1 MEKFFPEGRRLI
13 IFRIFFGTLFS
24 ILAVFLVYRQF
35 FQYQEFK
42 EQERKQGQRRII
54 RPGPRGDIFDRNG
67 RLLIGNKAN
76 FSAKLHLGSID
87 REIWEKKK
95 KLRKTSLR
103 LIEKL
108 KTKSSLSI
116 EDLSGF
122 GFQEPEIKQRFIRF
136 SGKAEMLHG
145 ELQRVSLFFQ
155 GSRIDVN
162 QDSRGNWYS
171 EIHYINPNQK
181 ITLELLNSEKRVT
194 VNLANL
200 FNVSFEIG
208 KNGQFTPI
216 FAKSSESKKAKI
228 VTSFFSDEPL
238 WDKVFSTSTS
248 SLSWEARLAV
258 VQGYT
263 NVVNK
268 LTGRE
273 REFTIKE
280 LIRHWREKLL
290 LPITLANDLKP
301 KEYASLVEGISAN
314 SPIEVQAE
322 AIRHYPFNDLAS
334 HVLGYVGS
342 GYEANP
348 KGLSGDD
355 LATYEIKG
363 RKGKAGLEKVFD
375 NQLRGVDGGEIWRVN
390 PDGSRYDRIERKV
403 SEKGKNLHISI
414 DADLQ
419 KIAEDSI
426 DKMVLS
432 VANSRILPDSD
443 WRKTILRRTNQ
454 ALLGSNEKKVTAQL
468 LLSAFLDAPFPLDGK
483 QASTVAGFQGTT
495 NDAERLLNILYARG
509 VLSKA
514 NPKVDAFELAPPPRP
529 PGAAVLVDLKS
540 GEILA
545 LASKPNYDLSALT
558 PFIPQSVYDRIQRRE
573 AWLPR
578 AWHPGYA
585 PASPFKL
592 VTAIAG
598 YRAELLEANATKLCD
613 GIYRGMECHVFPGIH
628 GEMNLKDAISQ
639 SCNVYF
645 YRLAEKIGFQ
655 NLIDTAKIM
664 GLDANPPI
672 EVPTLKDRPIVPDPD
687 WKRRRIGVRWTLE
700 DTFNI
705 SIGQGGLRQSPL
717 QMASMVARIATNRK
731 SFEPTLI
738 HRKDAS
744 LPPSPS
750 LGIDKRFL
758 NQIISGMQKATEQG
772 TARRC
777 KINGIA
783 VAGKTGTGQWRN
795 HNMNLNLAWF
805 VGFAPVD
812 KPEVAVATLVEGV
825 IPQDQV
831 QGGLTATPIAKDLL
845 EAYFEKKNTNLVIRK
860 N

>member
-1 MEKFFPEGRRLI
+1 M
-13 IFRIFFGTLFS
+13 
-24 ILAVFLVYRQF
+24 
-35 FQYQEFK
+35 
-42 EQERKQGQRRII
+42 
-54 RPGPRGDIFDRNG
+54 
-67 RLLIGNKAN
+67 
-76 FSAKLHLGSID
+76 
-87 REIWEKKK
+87 
-95 KLRKTSLR
+95 
-103 LIEKL
+103 
-108 KTKSSLSI
+108 
-116 EDLSGF
+116 
-122 GFQEPEIKQRFIRF
+122 
-136 SGKAEMLHG
+136 
-145 ELQRVSLFFQ
+145 
-155 GSRIDVN
+155 
-162 QDSRGNWYS
+162 
-171 EIHYINPNQK
+171 
-181 ITLELLNSEKRVT
+181 
-194 VNLANL
+194 
-200 FNVSFEIG
+200 
-208 KNGQFTPI
+208 
-216 FAKSSESKKAKI
+216 
-228 VTSFFSDEPL
+228 
-238 WDKVFSTSTS
+238 
-248 SLSWEARLAV
+248 
-258 VQGYT
+258 
-263 NVVNK
+263 
-268 LTGRE
+268 
-273 REFTIKE
+273 
-280 LIRHWREKLL
+280 IRHWREKLL

-454 ALLGSNEKKVTAQL
+454 ALIGSNEKKVTAQL

-483 QASTVAGFQGTT
+483 QASTVAGFQGTS

-509 VLSKA
+509 VLSKT

-545 LASKPNYDLSALT
+545 LASKPNYDLSELT

-845 EAYFEKKNTNLVIRK
+845 EAYFEKKIPTSLLEKTRKDKKIMVATHSSMLPIGTKAPTFKLEDVSSEQVIELQENSDTQGHLIAFICNHCPFVIHLLDHLPRQLNK
-860 N
+860 IKDEGIEVFAISSNDIGKYPQDGPEKMKELAQQYGFEFPYLYDETQKVAVSFSAACTPDFFLFNKKLELFYRGRYDPSRPGSEDPVTGTDLLHAIRLLQNGDSPPEKQLPSIGCNIKWKPGQEPYYFKG